1 MALHTKDVTEM
12 LALWLSEV
20 EGRFYKIT
28 KKDYDPTTFF
38 EMLTDGSLFE
48 DKYSFLLTSVAVWKF
63 EFFSYILFK
72 DINFILHKLFIQMHI

>member
-48 DKYSFLLTSVAVWKF
+48 DKYSFDKNRLWLCGNLNFLLYT
-63 EFFSYILFK
+63 L
-72 DINFILHKLFIQMHI
+72 